1 MDIYKLS
8 LIRRMLLFLSC
19 IVCACPVT
27 AAETINIGILSHR
40 GDIKTAAYWSDTADY
55 LSQNIPDKEFK
66 IVPLD
71 FDEIEPNILSK
82 KIHFVLVNPGIYVL
96 MEVRHRITRIATLSR
111 SVNGKDVNVF
121 GGVIFTLKNRSDIN
135 DLGDIKHKSLMAV
148 DETSF
153 GGYQMALREM
163 MQSDINPLNDLSS
176 ITFSGIHDNVVM
188 SISEG
193 KADVGTVRTGI
204 LESMEANG
212 LINIKDFKILHEKS
226 SDDFKEK
233 HSTELYPEWPFSKL
247 QHTSNRLAEKVAILL
262 MEMHKTNDGRIDGGP
277 NNTWSIPLEY
287 QPVHEV
293 LKYLRLPPYENI
305 GKFTLLDAIKKYRYL
320 ILFSLLFT
328 VILLVLTVL
337 VVRLN
342 RELTKSKQRL
352 EQQHSLILDSV
363 ADGIYG
369 VNLDGTSTFVN
380 KAMENIT
387 GWKADYIIGKNQH
400 ELLHHTKE
408 NGVPHPYDECPV
420 YKTFVDEKA
429 RYIRDDIFWKSDGT
443 SFPVEY
449 SSTPLKDE
457 TMNTIGSVVV
467 FRDISERKQAEEN
480 ASKHRRELAHVA
492 RVSTMGEMASG
503 MAHELNQPLTAIA
516 TNADAC
522 IRLTESQQADMDR
535 INDVLEI
542 ISRQAR
548 RASAIIQQL
557 RNFVRKELPD
567 KSLVNLNDLIK
578 EVLIL
583 ISYSLKHNAV
593 NLELHLSENLP
604 EVYAQHIQIDQ
615 VILNLVKNA
624 IEAMTENDSGGDSNN
639 KTLTIT
645 TTVTDDNVPM
655 VKISDTG
662 PGFTD
667 KMKANLFTPFVTTK
681 MDGMGLGLSIS
692 EGIISEHGS
701 QLLLESE
708 PGNGAT
714 FKFTLPTRL

>member
-8 LIRRMLLFLSC
+8 LIKRILLFLSC
-19 IVCACPVT
+19 IVCACPVSAT
-27 AAETINIGILSHR
+27 ETINIGILSHR
-40 GDIKTAAYWSDTADY
+40 GDTRTATYWSDTADY
-55 LSQNIPDKEFK
+55 LSQNITAKEFK

-71 FDEIEPNILSK
+71 FDEVEPGILSK
-82 KIHFVLVNPGIYVL
+82 KIDFVLVNPGIYVL
-96 MEVRHRITRIATLSR
+96 MEVRHRISRIATLSR
-111 SVNGKDVNVF
+111 KVDGKDVNVF
-121 GGVIFTLKNRSDIN
+121 GGVIFTLKDRSEIN
-135 DLGDIKHKSLMAV
+135 DLADIKNKSLMAV

-163 MQSDINPLNDLSS
+163 MQSGINPLDDLSN
-176 ITFSGIHDNVVM
+176 ITFGGIHDNVVI
-188 SISEG
+188 SVSEG
-193 KADVGTVRTGI
+193 KVDVGTVRTGI
-204 LESMEANG
+204 LESMDANG
-212 LINIKDFKILHEKS
+212 LINIKNFKILNEKS

-233 HSTELYPEWPFSKL
+233 HSTQLYPEWPFSKL

-262 MEMHKTNDGRIDGGP
+262 MEMNKYNNAGIDGDQK
-277 NNTWSIPLEY
+277 NTWSIPLEY

-293 LKYLRLPPYENI
+293 LKYLRLPPYEDI
-305 GKFTLLDAIKKYRYL
+305 GKFTLLDAIKKYRYW

-328 VILLVLTVL
+328 AILLVLTVL

-400 ELLHHTKE
+400 ELLHHTKV
-408 NGVPHPYDECPV
+408 NGEPHPHDECPV
-420 YKTFVDEKA
+420 YKTFVDNNA

-522 IRLTESQQADMDR
+522 IRLTESKQADMDR

-542 ISRQAR
+542 ISKQAR

-583 ISYSLKHNAV
+583 ISYNLKHNDI

-615 VILNLVKNA
+615 VILNLVKNS
-624 IEAMTENDSGGDSNN
+624 IEAMTENDSVGDNN
-639 KTLTIT
+639 KTLTIST
-645 TTVTDDNVPM
+645 SVTDDNVPM
-655 VKISDTG
+655 VKITDTG

-667 KMKANLFTPFVTTK
+667 KMKANLFIPFVTTK
-681 MDGMGLGLSIS
+681 TDGMGLGLSIS
-692 EGIISEHGS
+692 EGIISEHGGH
-701 QLLLESE
+701 LLLDSE

>member
-1 MDIYKLS
+1 MKEIYKVP
-8 LIRRMLLFLSC
+8 LIKYMLMLLSC
-19 IVCACPVT
+19 IVCVCPVS
-27 AAETINIGILSHR
+27 ANETINIGILSHR
-40 GDIKTAAYWSDTADY
+40 GDIKTATYWSDTADY

-111 SVNGKDVNVF
+111 SVNGNDVNVF

-135 DLGDIKHKSLMAV
+135 DLGDIKNKSLMAV
-148 DETSF
+148 NEASF

-163 MQSDINPLNDLSS
+163 KLSGLDPLNDLSS
-176 ITFSGIHDNVVM
+176 ISFGGIHDNVVM
-188 SISEG
+188 SILEG

-212 LINIKDFKILHEKS
+212 LINIKDFKILNEKS
-226 SDDFKEK
+226 SDIFKEQY
-233 HSTELYPEWPFSKL
+233 STELYPEWPFSKL
-247 QHTSNRLAEKVAILL
+247 QHTSNRLAENVAILL
-262 MEMHKTNDGRIDGGP
+262 MKMHKTKDGSIEGYQL
-277 NNTWSIPLEY
+277 NMWSIPLEY

-293 LKYLRLPPYENI
+293 LKYLRLPPYENM
-305 GKFTLLDAIKKYRYL
+305 GKFTLLDAIKKYRYW
-320 ILFSLLFT
+320 ILFSVLFAI
-328 VILLVLTVL
+328 VLLVLTVL
-337 VVRLN
+337 VIRLN
-342 RELTKSKQRL
+342 RELTSSKQRL
-352 EQQHSLILDSV
+352 ERQHSLILDSV

-369 VNLDGTSTFVN
+369 VDLDGTSTFVN

-387 GWKADYIIGKNQH
+387 GWQADKIIGQNQH

-408 NGVPHPYDECPV
+408 SGEPHPASECPV
-420 YKTFVDEKA
+420 YKTFVDNKS
-429 RYIRDDIFWKSDGT
+429 RYIADDIFWKSDGT

-449 SSTPLKDE
+449 TSTPLKDE
-457 TMNTIGSVVV
+457 AMNTIGSVVV

-480 ASKHRRELAHVA
+480 ARKHRRELAHVA

-522 IRLTESQQADMDR
+522 IRLTESQQIDMNR
-535 INDVLEI
+535 LTDVLEI
-542 ISRQAR
+542 ISKQAR
-548 RASAIIQQL
+548 RAAAIIQQL
-557 RNFVRKELPD
+557 RNFVRKELPG

-583 ISYSLKHNAV
+583 ISYNLKQNDV
-593 NLELHLSENLP
+593 NLELHLCEGLP
-604 EVYAQHIQIDQ
+604 RVYAQHIQIDQ

-624 IEAMTENDSGGDSNN
+624 IEAMSENDSKN
-639 KTLTIT
+639 KTLTIAT
-645 TTVTDDNVPM
+645 SVTDSNVPM
-655 VKISDTG
+655 VIISDTG
-662 PGFTD
+662 PGFTGV
-667 KMKANLFTPFVTTK
+667 MKENLFTPFVTTK
-681 MDGMGLGLSIS
+681 VDGMGLGLSIS
-692 EGIISEHGS
+692 EGIIVEHGG
-701 QLLLESE
+701 QLLLDSE

-714 FKFTLPTRL
+714 FKFTLPTR